1 MGGAVAF
8 AVGIGGLVWFLLTR
22 SGDRLQQLD
31 STASV
36 TSLVVGVAALVVS
49 AVSLAAATRGGAR
62 RGSLSSAQTRLAK
75 AVRHQ
80 WNQEIGARGLRQPRP
95 LRLSWSPTAR
105 ERVSAKESAVGAPAP
120 TGSLTLTT
128 HERPT
133 AELVAA
139 FRDLPSKQLVV
150 LGQPGAG
157 KSVVAMLFT
166 VDLLDTPESD
176 APVPVLLP
184 VAGWDPKAD
193 VRDWV
198 ARRVHEEYPDIL
210 TAATARELVA
220 ANLVM
225 PVLDGLDEMPRAL
238 LPAALTGLDK
248 VTGDGLWL
256 LVTCRGQ
263 VFEQAVREDHTRLS
277 RAAVVEIE
285 PVATEDAAAYLD
297 DGSAE
302 GDDRWAPVVDELRA
316 HPDDPLAQ
324 ALSTP
329 LMLSLARAVYR
340 TSASTPSTLVTLAAN
355 GPAAVEDHLLTR
367 FIPDTYADSPYPP
380 AKAERWLRTLARH
393 LTHPATDKVNVNWW
407 QFDQMLPAR
416 LIGAFVTLVLVVS
429 ATTIGMLTDVVG
441 FGGAEEGLAAGAGL
455 GLLVGVLAGS
465 TTGRA
470 VSRVTTRISSAAV
483 IGAALR
489 DSLVATV
496 VVCLVVASV
505 GTVAPTVSLD
515 YLAYL
520 STPAFFLMLATTA
533 LALVGN
539 GLAMARSEAPARPSL
554 RRDVLLREVRVGMGT
569 MVLVAVPAGAAV
581 GVYSGLRAASA
592 ATGLG
597 DGLLAATA
605 VTAVLGLMVGIA
617 RALATPTADG
627 RVRSPRTT
635 LTGDASSFPAVT
647 LAIALVVG
655 LSASAWVLLFG
666 DSTSTDL
673 AVLVVAVTVLVIGFG
688 SGAAWLRYRAAV
700 TLLALSGR
708 LPWQTMRFLED
719 AHDRGVLRQSGAS
732 YQFRHERL
740 MSYLAPTPVRTR
752 ARRFTAVRRGI
763 HTAVAAVVLIAVTA
777 TVAVPSVRSA
787 VGDRN
792 HARAVD
798 KLRLEANIAAV
809 NDPVKSLRLL
819 LALAAVDEEAAD
831 IGRLD
836 LLALLMRTRSAPTWI
851 AVDSLAPVL
860 PIKRLRLATG
870 PEPLHTE
877 TDRLGSIT
885 VTATETRAMV
895 AARGITTVW
904 DLDNGWPKREFELPW
919 ASTEVAVTADG
930 TRAVAERDGGFVVW
944 DVAAHQAIPLPTET
958 SRYHAIRL
966 VADRYAFVS
975 SGDAVAVF
983 DIGQTVPQL
992 LRTDISVLVDSTVND
1007 RVLVMTTAGTPEV
1020 WDIATGQRR
1029 TLGAARS
1036 VSLSHDG
1043 QWVLAQENERL
1054 ELRSLTSATTTPLP
1068 EHSSFTI
1075 DGYYVLVPTE
1085 GDRVELRSLDGTIR
1099 VPLPFPWNGV
1109 EVSKDGHA
1117 LIASVGSGKEL
1128 WALDPAPRRVTGLNG
1143 LTSAAF
1149 THDGTGVITT
1159 RSTEMTTWNLS
1170 RLLAADIDPGPKG
1183 LRCTVAERGLTESE
1197 WAQYAPGVDFVQTC

>member
-1 MGGAVAF
+1 MERRRGWWVGGAVAF
-8 AVGIGGLVWFLLTR
+8 AVGVGGLVWFLLTR

-36 TSLVVGVAALVVS
+36 TSLVVGIAALVVS

-62 RGSLSSAQTRLAK
+62 RGSLSSARNRLAK

-120 TGSLTLTT
+120 TGSLTLTA

-133 AELVAA
+133 SELVTA

-184 VAGWDPKAD
+184 VAGWDPRED

-198 ARRVHEEYPDIL
+198 ARRVHEEYPDIV

-238 LPAALTGLDK
+238 LPAALTGLDR
-248 VTGDGLWL
+248 VTGDGLRL

-263 VFEQAVREDHTRLS
+263 VFEQAVREDHTQLS

-316 HPDDPLAQ
+316 HPDAPLAQ

-340 TSASTPSTLVTLAAN
+340 TSASDPSTLVPLAAN
-355 GPAAVEDHLLTR
+355 GPAAVEDHLLAR

-380 AKAERWLRTLARH
+380 AKAERWLRTLAHH
-393 LTHPATDKVNVNWW
+393 LTHPATDRVNLNWW

-416 LIGAFVTLVLVVS
+416 LIGAFVTSVV
-429 ATTIGMLTDVVG
+429 TVGGM
-441 FGGAEEGLAAGAGL
+441 A
-455 GLLVGVLAGS
+455 VGVLAKVMGFAEGLAVF
-465 TTGRA
+465 TGLGLVGGVLAGLATGRA
-470 VSRVTTRISSAAV
+470 VVGRTSRRLGLTVV
-483 IGAALR
+483 GAALR
-489 DSLVATV
+489 DGAVATAAA
-496 VVCLVVASV
+496 CLIIASA
-505 GTVAPTVSLD
+505 GRSATMTLD

-520 STPAFFLMLATTA
+520 STPVFLILISTIA
-533 LALVGN
+533 LALMGN
-539 GLAMARSEAPARPSL
+539 GLALARSAAPARPSL
-554 RRDVLLREVRVGMGT
+554 HWGGLLREVKAGIGT
-569 MVLVAVPAGAAV
+569 MVLVGIPTGVAI
-581 GVYSGLRAASA
+581 GVYSGLRADTAT
-592 ATGLG
+592 TGLS
-597 DGLLAATA
+597 DGVLATA
-605 VTAVLGLMVGIA
+605 VVTVVLGTLVGIA
-617 RALATPTADG
+617 RALAAPATEDHI
-627 RVRSPRTT
+627 RSPRTALSDDGT
-635 LTGDASSFPAVT
+635 ALSTVT
-647 LAIALVVG
+647 LVSGLSVSLLASAAAALLDSNSDIPGLAFALVPV
-655 LSASAWVLLFG
+655 SI
-666 DSTSTDL
+666 
-673 AVLVVAVTVLVIGFG
+673 LVIGFG
-688 SGAAWLRYRAAV
+688 SGAAWLRYHAALA
-700 TLLALSGR
+700 LLALRRR
-708 LPWQTMRFLED
+708 LPWHTTRFLED
-719 AHDRGVLRQSGAS
+719 ARGRGVLRQSGAS
-732 YQFRHERL
+732 YQFRHKRL
-740 MSYLAPTPVRTR
+740 MSHLAPTPAKVRVH
-752 ARRFTAVRRGI
+752 RFAAVRRGI
-763 HTAVAAVVLIAVTA
+763 HTGIAVVVLAAVTA

-787 VGDRN
+787 VADRN
-792 HARAVD
+792 RASAVG
-798 KLRLEANIAAV
+798 KLRLEASMVEAT
-809 NDPVKSLRLL
+809 DPTKAIRLL
-819 LALAAVDEEAAD
+819 MALAAIDKEAED
-831 IGRLD
+831 TGRLD
-836 LLALLMRTRSAPTWI
+836 LIALRTRTRSAPTRV
-851 AVDSLAPVL
+851 AVDSLAPVV

-870 PEPLHTE
+870 PEPLHTG

-885 VTATETRAMV
+885 ETRAMV
-895 AARGITTVW
+895 TARGVTTVW
-904 DLDNGWPKREFELPW
+904 DLNNGWPEREFELPW

-930 TRAVAERDGGFVVW
+930 TRAVAEKTGRAVVW
-944 DVAAHQAIPLPTET
+944 DVAARQAIPLPTARSDNHE
-958 SRYHAIRL
+958 IRL

-975 SGDAVAVF
+975 SGNAIAVF
-983 DIGQTVPQL
+983 DIGQSVPQL

-1007 RVLVMTTAGTPEV
+1007 RVLVMTTAWTPEV

-1029 TLGAARS
+1029 TLGA

-1043 QWVLAQENERL
+1043 QWVLTQANERL

-1068 EHSSFTI
+1068 DHSSFTI
-1075 DGYYVLVPTE
+1075 DGNYLVVPTE
-1085 GDRVELRSLDGTIR
+1085 DNRTELRSLDGTTR
-1099 VPLPFPWNGV
+1099 TLLPFPWRGV
-1109 EVSKDGHA
+1109 EVSKDGRA
-1117 LIASVGSGKEL
+1117 LITSVDNGKEI
-1128 WALDPAPRRVTGLNG
+1128 WALDPTPRRVTRLSD
-1143 LTSAAF
+1143 LPYAAF
-1149 THDGTGVITT
+1149 THDGTGVITV